1 MLCLELEAKSY
12 AKLRSNKNLYYWKYA
27 ILENEEAKKGMIFKR
42 RSVNFKKICSVISFP
57 TCIK

>member
-42 RSVNFKKICSVISFP
+42 RSCEF
-57 TCIK
+57 